1 MSIPQTE
8 ANKDGQS
15 TGLALATGSPLSE
28 RETLET
34 LEWVSWG
41 MKHFSGLAAG
51 NSREELETLA
61 KAGLVRCDGW
71 HPVCDDDGFLKD
83 PEEYDYCY
91 VLTDA
96 GRAMLD
102 KDNAER
108 DARFKA
114 SLANTKAQPD
124 AQNL

>member
-1 MSIPQTE
+1 MENPAEKLSPTE
-8 ANKDGQS
+8 DRS
-15 TGLALATGSPLSE
+15 SALDVASGSPLSE

-51 NSREELETLA
+51 NRREELEMLA
-61 KAGLVRCDGW
+61 KAGLVKCDGW

-83 PEEYDYCY
+83 PEEYDDCY

-114 SLANTKAQPD
+114 SLANTPVSRDGA
-124 AQNL
+124 